1 MTDLKDALVDIDGV
15 GEKTAEKI
23 MGVVSNY
30 ADKDTELLAKARE
43 AAQEGDDRTAAIFL
57 RRATGDD

>member
-1 MTDLKDALVDIDGV
+1 MSDLKSDLESIDGV

-23 MGVVSNY
+23 MDVVSNY

-43 AAQEGDDRTAAIFL
+43 AAKDGDDRKAGIFL
-57 RRATGDD
+57 RRSDK